1 MYKVFVNRLSIVLTS
16 DKNYL
21 DNSKTFLLSSI
32 TIKEIVKKLKL
43 NDEIFLY
50 YPIQKKLLKE
60 FKKKLSTIVAAGG
73 IVKNKENQ
81 ILFIFRK
88 GKWDLP
94 KGKIEKNEKI
104 DEGALREVIEETG
117 IKKVKIDG
125 FFDTTYHII
134 KTQKQ
139 YFLKETHWYKMKSN
153 YTGKLKPQKSE
164 GIRSVRWKKIKEVK
178 EIKKKTFR
186 NIAIILTGYLKQ
198 F

>member
-21 DNSKTFLLSSI
+21 DNSNTFLLSSI

-164 GIRSVRWKKIKEVK
+164 GIRSVRWKKIKEAK

>member
-43 NDEIFLY
+43 NGEIFLY
-50 YPIQKKLLKE
+50 YTIQKKLLKE

-117 IKKVKIDG
+117 IKKVKIDS

-164 GIRSVRWKKIKEVK
+164 GIRSVRWKKIKEAK